1 MIKVLKRS
9 IKKRKNKSL
18 TETLVLY
25 LIIGLMLALVLLAGC
40 STNVCPDQTK
50 IEVGVTETDAKN
62 DKFQEKKLLT
72 QTFKWGKKKCND
84 G

>member
-1 MIKVLKRS
+1 MIKVLKRR
-9 IKKRKNKSL
+9 KRKNKRL
-18 TETLVLY
+18 TETLVLS
-25 LIIGLMLALVLLAGC
+25 LIIGLILALVLLAGC

>member
-1 MIKVLKRS
+1 LTKVLRKNT
-9 IKKRKNKSL
+9 KKRKNKSL
-18 TETLVLY
+18 TENLVQY
-25 LIIGLMLALVLLAGC
+25 LVIGPILALVLLAGC
-40 STNVCPDQTK
+40 SSNMCPDQTK

-62 DKFQEKKLLT
+62 DKLQEKKLLT

>member
-1 MIKVLKRS
+1 LIKVLKRR
-9 IKKRKNKSL
+9 KRKNKSL
-18 TETLVLY
+18 TETLVLS
-25 LIIGLMLALVLLAGC
+25 LIIGLILALVLLAGC
-40 STNVCPDQTK
+40 STVCPDQTK

-84 G
+84 R